1 MGNLTVMIKVELSRR
16 FLVKIII
23 FSSITIS
30 LHFFSLL
37 SETNGNGSDIIFPPG
52 SSLQGYQA
60 DRNYVTK
67 FDGEFFKYDIGIW
80 VLKKIGVVTLHCQ
93 NENDNIIATV
103 TGYTTG
109 MVDAILHRHN
119 IYRTTMVLDKDTNR
133 LKPLSSFE
141 KKIKGKEEKIK
152 ITSYDYS
159 KNLRKYEIWKDNV
172 FSREKE
178 IKFNNKHYNDGISAF
193 YNLRNEIYGKVH
205 ESTTFPISTV
215 CKDGFSDSL
224 IHFRLIEKT
233 DDVSLWKHRNPKAKF
248 IADIRL
254 DPDVMDSK
262 EGKLIILFT
271 AELIPIGFLAKDV
284 LGYGDLYGVLTDEKN

>member
-1 MGNLTVMIKVELSRR
+1 MIKAELSWR
-16 FLVKIII
+16 FLVRITV

-30 LHFFSLL
+30 LHFFILH
-37 SETNGNGSDIIFPPG
+37 SETHGHGSDIIFPSG
-52 SSLQGYQA
+52 SSLQDYQA
-60 DRNYVTK
+60 DRNNLTK

-80 VLKKIGVVTLHCQ
+80 ILKKIGVVTLHCKK
-93 NENDNIIATV
+93 ENDNIIATL

-119 IYRTTMVLDKDTNR
+119 TYRTIMVIDKDTNR

-159 KNLRKYEIWKDNV
+159 KNVRKYETWKDNV
-172 FSREKE
+172 FRREKE
-178 IKFNNKHYNDGISAF
+178 IKFNNKHNNDGISAF
-193 YNLRNEIYGKVH
+193 YNLRNEICGKIH
-205 ESTTFPISTV
+205 ESSTFPISTV
-215 CKDGFSDSL
+215 CMDGLSESL

-233 DDVSLWKHRNPKAKF
+233 DDISFWKDHIPKAKF

-254 DPDVMDSK
+254 DPDVIDSK